1 MSYTYF
7 ADLAAEAKAPEKG
20 ILSRTLHNDDSLKVV
35 LFGFAAGEELS
46 AHTAPM
52 PATIYFVSGAGKVK
66 LGNDSK
72 ELRAGTFAYMAPI
85 LTHAIQAVEPTL
97 MLLMIVKAAAVK

>member
-1 MSYTYF
+1 MPYVYF
-7 ADLAAEAKAPEKG
+7 EDLAAEAKAPEKG
-20 ILSRTLHNDDSLKVV
+20 ILSRTLHNDDNLKVV

-66 LGNDSK
+66 LGDDSK
-72 ELRAGTFAYMAPI
+72 ELRAGTFAYMAPN
-85 LTHAIQAVEPTL
+85 LAHAIQAVEPTV
-97 MLLMIVKAAAVK
+97 MLLMMVKAAKIS